1 MPDKWTGDLIG
12 LMHNERITMQNLAD
26 EMHVTKAYVSMV
38 LNGARNPKGAKERFE
53 EAVNQVIERK
63 NISMEALTK

>member
-26 EMHVTKAYVSMV
+26 ELLVTKAYVSMV

-53 EAVNQVIERK
+53 EAVNKIFQRK
-63 NISMEALTK
+63 KIATEVLPK